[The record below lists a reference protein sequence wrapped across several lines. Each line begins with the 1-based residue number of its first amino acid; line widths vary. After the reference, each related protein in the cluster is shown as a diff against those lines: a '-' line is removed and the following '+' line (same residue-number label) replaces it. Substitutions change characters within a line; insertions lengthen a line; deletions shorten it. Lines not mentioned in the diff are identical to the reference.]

1 VRLRS
6 IDANRADCNPIVDVA
21 GADNMPK
28 KPETILI
35 TQAEFA
41 RRVGVIRQ
49 RISAMVRQDR
59 LDMVDGK
66 VNLVGRKTLAEIKR
80 FKQKKAPPN
89 PLSGP
94 INPEPEAETDS
105 AIWSKL
111 GDINSVNLQD
121 LKDMSKHDIDKIAK
135 FVTAQ
140 RTQQDMRMQRKE
152 LYERDLVIRMI
163 YKHFALENSEMKTLG
178 DRLTP
183 EILADCH
190 LDSNTH
196 STEAANVN
204 KRITE
209 AMLKSLENIK
219 RLLNDFLKYDLDAKP
234 IK

>member
-1 VRLRS
+1 
-6 IDANRADCNPIVDVA
+6 
-21 GADNMPK
+21 MPSE
-28 KPETILI
+28 PAPILI

-41 RRVGVIRQ
+41 RRVGVTRG
-49 RISAMVRQDR
+49 RISAMVRRDR
-59 LDMVDGK
+59 LDIVDGK
-66 VNLVGRKTLAEIKR
+66 INLSGRKTLAEIKH

-89 PLSGP
+89 PLPGP
-94 INPEPEAETDS
+94 IDQGPLAAPEPEPETDS

-111 GDINSVNLQD
+111 DDINSVNLQD

-140 RTQQDMRMQRKE
+140 RTQQDMRLQRRE
-152 LYERDLVIRMI
+152 LIERDIVTRVI
-163 YKHFALENSEMKTLG
+163 YKHFALENSEIKTLG

-196 STEAANVN
+196 PTEAAIVN
-204 KRITE
+204 RRISE
-209 AMLKSLENIK
+209 AILKSLENIK
-219 RLLNDFLKYDLDAKP
+219 RLLSDFLKYELDAKP